1 MKLISFLTLFCLLA
15 SVLTASEYMKKYGY
29 RDTYE
34 GYIIFESKEFNDDEE
49 MYFKIKTWEDSYL
62 HQYVT
67 YYYVND
73 FENYH
78 PSQIVRH
85 TAYFTTTLRSQSDE
99 EYYDSDYYEYYYYYY
114 QTSYFTIKKQK
125 SEYSGTNGDGNG
137 DYLVIEFPVGSGEW
151 VYVEN
156 TEEDEGKFAIWIVIV
171 IVVIVI
177 IIIVIV
183 IICYCIRR
191 RKQNLALASTNVV
204 AANYPVQP
212 DPQIYQ
218 AQAPVYQ
225 NPVNPVPEYKSEMN
239 PAQGYPATNYQNPTN
254 YNNPGY

>member
-15 SVLTASEYMKKYGY
+15 SALSASNYMKKYGY
-29 RDTYE
+29 EEIYE
-34 GYIIFESKEFNDDEE
+34 DFIVFESKDFKDDEE
-49 MYFKIKTWEDSYL
+49 MYFKIKARENNYL
-62 HQYVT
+62 YSQNYVS

-73 FENYH
+73 FSH
-78 PSQIVRH
+78 FDPPSVPY
-85 TAYFTTTLRSQSDE
+85 TADFTTTSRSDE
-99 EYYDSDYYEYYYYYY
+99 GYYDDYGYYIYDYY

-125 SEYSGTNGDGNG
+125 SEYSGTNGDGKG
-137 DYLVIEFPVGSGEW
+137 DYLVIEFPIEYGVWIS
-151 VYVEN
+151 VEN
-156 TEEDEGKFAIWIVIV
+156 TEEDEAKYVIWVTIA
-171 IVVIVI
+171 VVLVVV

-183 IICYCIRR
+183 IICCCIRG